1 MPAITWTRRPFAM
14 LALLVAGP
22 ALIGCQQADYAADVV
37 NRTPQPVFAQ
47 LFTKEA
53 NGAMAGMSRRLG
65 PGDRAS
71 IGPVRAYVNRGAY
84 ISVDTLSNPGRP
96 VDADLLP
103 GTSFFQ
109 IIQDGQDVNSPIRI
123 VPKQ

>member
-1 MPAITWTRRPFAM
+1 MIQPRRPLAA
-14 LALLVAGP
+14 LALLCVGGVLGA
-22 ALIGCQQADYAADVV
+22 CQQADYAADVV

-53 NGAMAGMSRRLG
+53 NGAMAGASRRLG
-65 PGDRAS
+65 PGDRMS
-71 IGPVRAYVNRGAY
+71 VGPVRAYVNRGAY

-96 VDADLLP
+96 VEADLVP
-103 GTSFFQ
+103 GTNFFQ
-109 IIQDGQDVNSPIRI
+109 LIQDGQDVNSPIRL